1 MAALDTGPPSLF
13 GSQCVPRL
21 QIERANDR
29 RDGQVARQ
37 LATEDEFNHIRLVS
51 EATKR

>member
-1 MAALDTGPPSLF
+1 MAALDTGPPSRF
-13 GSQCVPRL
+13 GPQCVPRL